1 MIKRFDGIITGDDV
15 TRGKP
20 APDIFLK
27 AAEMAGVPPSR
38 CIVFEDSPLGV
49 KGGLDG
55 GMVVVAVAYP
65 GIDKSLFQGACQ
77 VSYLINYDLQI
88 VKNLGEFDSLP
99 FGFDKY
105 VCDEE

>member
-27 AAEMAGVPPSR
+27 AAEMAGVPPSC

-55 GMVVVAVAYP
+55 GMSVVAVAYP
-65 GIDKSLFQGACQ
+65 GIDMSLFQGACQ
-77 VSYLINYDLQI
+77 VSQLLNYDM
-88 VKNLGEFDSLP
+88 
-99 FGFDKY
+99 
-105 VCDEE
+105 